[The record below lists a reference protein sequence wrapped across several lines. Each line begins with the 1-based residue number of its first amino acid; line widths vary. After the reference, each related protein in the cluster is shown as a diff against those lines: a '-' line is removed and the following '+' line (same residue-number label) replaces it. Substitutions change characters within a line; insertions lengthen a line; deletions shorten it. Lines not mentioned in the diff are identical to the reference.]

1 MQLQMHCHY
10 LLPIWGDYFMVGLLM
25 VEKVLNDEKNF
36 TVMKR
41 FVLHRITTTMMV
53 MMMMMMMMMLMKKGS

>member
-1 MQLQMHCHY
+1 
-10 LLPIWGDYFMVGLLM
+10 M

-41 FVLHRITTTMMV
+41 FVLHGITTTMM
-53 MMMMMMMMMLMKKGS
+53 MMMMIMMMIMMMVMMKMVSRFVKSAGQQLQQSQSLA